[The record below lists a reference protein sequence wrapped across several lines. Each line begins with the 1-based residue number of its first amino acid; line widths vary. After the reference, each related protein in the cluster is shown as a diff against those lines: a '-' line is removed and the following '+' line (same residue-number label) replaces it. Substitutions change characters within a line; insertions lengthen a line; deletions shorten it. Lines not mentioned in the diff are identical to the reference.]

1 MSRMN
6 LFLATLDFLKVAWR
20 GRGWYALWSVSKV
33 WNKTHKYP
41 EKLKTMFIP
50 RYQQKLDHSK
60 LVSPEKCSGLA
71 VQTTS
76 VLKMASV

>member
-33 WNKTHKYP
+33 WNKTHKNP
-41 EKLKTMFIP
+41 EKFKTMFIP
-50 RYQQKLDHSK
+50 RYQQKLDNSK
-60 LVSPEKCSGLA
+60 LVSPEKCSELT

-76 VLKMASV
+76 VLTNASV